1 MRILSPAGAGGCVAD
16 GGGVAGVW
24 DSPEDC
30 HLCWGWWGRGGRAQ
44 ESCTLVLALL
54 RLGKPPLFS
63 EFLFLTGEMRWGWD
77 QSTGFYSIK
86 KEQMDGAQEP

>member
-1 MRILSPAGAGGCVAD
+1 MLAVVWLMVEVLLGSGTAQRTAISAGAGG
-16 GGGVAGVW
+16 AG
-24 DSPEDC
+24 EEE
-30 HLCWGWWGRGGRAQ
+30 LRRA
-44 ESCTLVLALL
+44 ALL
-54 RLGKPPLFS
+54 FWRCYRLGKPPLFS